1 MIKGI
6 FNLVN
11 DVSARAGDY
20 LIMREDDYVAV
31 VSRAQL
37 DSLFSAATADAKPV
51 KATRQRKCDKAFG
64 FWKTAE
70 DLEAARARGR
80 HMAAVRKQ
88 QIADRRAMQ

>member
-11 DVSARAGDY
+11 DVNARAGDY
-20 LIMREDDYVAV
+20 LIMREDDFVAV

-37 DSLFSAATADAKPV
+37 DSLFTGSAPEATV
-51 KATRQRKCDKAFG
+51 KKKRIRRPDRPFG

-80 HMAAVRKQ
+80 HMAQARKQ
-88 QIADRRAMQ
+88 QLAAKRAMQ